1 MIMGRMAIIS
11 ALTLVFALA
20 IIGYNIN
27 RRSTDAVNN
36 YVGYYDYT
44 CARDIATSAVEIYLL
59 KLKENPTLRGAFSI
73 SSIMGG
79 SAVVNIVELVSGTLD
94 TLRMTSVGTYNTVV
108 DTVINKLGA
117 VPITI
122 PPISGAV
129 GMSTGRSASIKISGN
144 AQTSG
149 VDKNLNGTPV
159 SPADSV
165 AGIAINLTSP
175 SGNISVAATAT
186 VTGNGSI
193 SPDTERVASLPDY
206 TSFADQMIRLA
217 TVYSGQTF
225 SSSSPPLGTDSN
237 PQISYITGNSMMTGT
252 FSGSGILIINGN
264 LTMSGQFSF
273 HGLIIAYGETNISIT
288 TTGQSNV
295 YGAVVLAGTNTS
307 YTQSGSSIVQYSS
320 SAIKNIANK
329 TVGKYLIADWWE

>member
-1 MIMGRMAIIS
+1 MGRMAIIS

-193 SPDTERVASLPDY
+193 SPDTERVASLPVYFVCRSDDPPGDGLQRPDVQQQQPAARHR
-206 TSFADQMIRLA
+206 FEPADILHHRKLHDDRNFLRLWDTYYKWKLDDVR
-217 TVYSGQTF
+217 TV
-225 SSSSPPLGTDSN
+225 
-237 PQISYITGNSMMTGT
+237 
-252 FSGSGILIINGN
+252 
-264 LTMSGQFSF
+264 
-273 HGLIIAYGETNISIT
+273 
-288 TTGQSNV
+288 
-295 YGAVVLAGTNTS
+295 
-307 YTQSGSSIVQYSS
+307 
-320 SAIKNIANK
+320 
-329 TVGKYLIADWWE
+329 